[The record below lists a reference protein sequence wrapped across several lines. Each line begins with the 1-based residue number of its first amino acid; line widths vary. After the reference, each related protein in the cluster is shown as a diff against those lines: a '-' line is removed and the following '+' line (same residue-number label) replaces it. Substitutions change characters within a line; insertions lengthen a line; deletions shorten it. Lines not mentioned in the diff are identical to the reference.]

1 MYCSTSLNIST
12 ASFFCC
18 LSRVRIIGCLIG
30 SWEDGRE
37 KGRRIGRGRERD
49 RERERERE
57 EVKEGE
63 GWRKRRGRERNGGER
78 RNATVRR

>member
-37 KGRRIGRGRERD
+37 REE
-49 RERERERE
+49 REREREME

-63 GWRKRRGRERNGGER
+63 GWRK
-78 RNATVRR
+78 